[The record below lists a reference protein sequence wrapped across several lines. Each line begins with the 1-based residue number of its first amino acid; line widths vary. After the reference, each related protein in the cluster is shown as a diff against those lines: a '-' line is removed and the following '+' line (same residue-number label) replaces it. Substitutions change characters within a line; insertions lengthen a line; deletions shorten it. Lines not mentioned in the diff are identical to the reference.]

1 MVITVQ
7 LPCFKVQFNFNS
19 NIKFDPIKRKFGLK
33 FLQKNLTDNLLFT
46 LIITINLKMINY
58 FIRKNTYFWMNEIT
72 SIQNQIFLLT
82 KMYILFEEMILEK
95 KEV

>member
-1 MVITVQ
+1 
-7 LPCFKVQFNFNS
+7 
-19 NIKFDPIKRKFGLK
+19 
-33 FLQKNLTDNLLFT
+33 
-46 LIITINLKMINY
+46 
-58 FIRKNTYFWMNEIT
+58 MNEIT